1 MRYFLFLYVVFTLLF
16 TPLKMATDVFIPVSD
31 LVVYQF
37 KQVTGVFET
46 IHKAVD
52 ERFEIHSDEKF
63 KAEHGVDRD
72 IEKSLETIKEK
83 IKRMEEPVA

>member
-16 TPLKMATDVFIPVSD
+16 TPLSMARDIFIPVSD

-46 IHKAVD
+46 VHKAVD

-63 KAEHGVDRD
+63 KAEHGVERD
-72 IEKSLETIKEK
+72 IEKSLDDIKDK
-83 IKRMEEPVA
+83 IRRMEEPVA

>member
-16 TPLKMATDVFIPVSD
+16 TPLSMARDIFIPVSD

>member
-31 LVVYQF
+31 LVVYQVH
-37 KQVTGVFET
+37 QVTGVFET
-46 IHKAVD
+46 VHKAVD

-63 KAEHGVDRD
+63 KEEHGVDRD

-83 IKRMEEPVA
+83 IKKMEEPVA